1 MRLQGG
7 WDSWRVEGRTALTIG
22 VYDGVHRGHQ
32 AILER
37 AGVFEV
43 PTAVLTF
50 AEHPASVVSPDHVPP
65 ALLTLDDRV
74 RYLELHG
81 ADIVAP
87 MPFDRATAA
96 MRPDDFVERVV
107 VEIFHPIVVVIGSD
121 FRFGA
126 RAAGSSQTLRE
137 LGDVFDFEVLVVDD
151 IVDAGV
157 PIRSTRIR
165 ALLGSGDVAGAAHLL
180 GRRHMVSGT
189 VVAGDGRGRTI
200 GFPTANLGG
209 IETMIPGRG
218 VYAVTASVDGTHFHG
233 VANVGVRPTFGGDEE
248 TVEVHL
254 FDTDRDLYGRSVR
267 MWFRTHLRNEMKFA
281 GIDDLV
287 AQIRIDCEA
296 AREELAS

>member
-1 MRLQGG
+1 MRLHGG
-7 WDSWRVEGRTALTIG
+7 WESWRIDGQTALTIG

-37 AGVFEV
+37 TGEYNV
-43 PTAVLTF
+43 PAAVLTF
-50 AEHPASVVSPDHVPP
+50 AVHPASVVSPAHVPP

-87 MPFDRATAA
+87 MPFDSATAA
-96 MRPDDFVERVV
+96 MQPDDFVKRVV
-107 VEIFHPIVVVIGSD
+107 VETFHPVVVVIGAD

-126 RAAGSSQTLRE
+126 HAAGSSQTLRE
-137 LGDVFDFEVLVVDD
+137 LGDDLGFGVLVVDD

-165 ALLGSGDVAGAAHLL
+165 GLLELGDVAGAAHLL
-180 GRRHMVSGT
+180 GRNHMVSGT

-209 IETMIPGRG
+209 IETMVPGRG

-233 VANVGVRPTFGGDEE
+233 VANVGVRPTFGGNEE

-254 FDTDRDLYGRSVR
+254 FDTDLDLYGQSMR
-267 MWFRTHLRNEMKFA
+267 MWFRSHLRDEMKFA
-281 GIDDLV
+281 GVEELV
-287 AQIRIDCEA
+287 AQIQRDCEA
-296 AREELAS
+296 ARRELTS

>member
-1 MRLQGG
+1 MRLHGP
-7 WDSWRVEGRTALTIG
+7 WDSWQVDGETALTIG

-37 AGVFEV
+37 TGAFGA

-50 AEHPASVVSPDHVPP
+50 AVHPAAVVSPEHVPV
-65 ALLTLDDRV
+65 ALMTLDDRV

-87 MPFDRATAA
+87 MPFDADTAA
-96 MRPDDFVERVV
+96 MRPEDFVERIVV
-107 VEIFHPIVVVIGSD
+107 AKFHPIAVVVGSD

-126 RAAGSSQTLRE
+126 QAAGTVETLQE
-137 LGDVFDFEVLVVDD
+137 LGVENGFTVLGVED
-151 IVDAGV
+151 IVDAGI

-165 ALLGSGDVAGAAHLL
+165 ELLAVGDVDGAAHLL
-180 GRRHMVSGT
+180 GRSFMVAGT

-200 GFPTANLGG
+200 GFPTANLAD
-209 IETMIPGRG
+209 IETIVPGRG
-218 VYAVTASVDGTHFHG
+218 VYAVTASVGREHFHG
-233 VANVGVRPTFGGDEE
+233 VANVGVRPTFGGECE

-254 FDTDRDLYGRSVR
+254 FETDTDLYGQTMRV
-267 MWFRTHLRNEMKFA
+267 WFRGHLRDEMKFA
-281 GIDDLV
+281 GVDDLV

-296 AREELAS
+296 ARRVLAG